1 MLAAENYL
9 YIILRSH
16 LPLLHLFFVLFI
28 KLIADKVAPQRTHMH
43 ANLMGTAGLQIA
55 LYQAGQRLENL
66 QSFVI
71 GNCVFAVFLH
81 NRHFFT
87 IIRTAADKRFDSAVC
102 RIRYPENQSIISPFN
117 RMSGKLFAR
126 FYVPYHFWPQPKALM
141 YLYRFDG
148 RFPGA

>member
-28 KLIADKVAPQRTHMH
+28 KLIADKVAPQRTHMY

-55 LYQAGQRLENL
+55 LYQAGQRLKNL
-66 QSFVI
+66 QGFVI

-81 NRHFFT
+81 NRHFLRSYGLRP
-87 IIRTAADKRFDSAVC
+87 ISV
-102 RIRYPENQSIISPFN
+102 SILPFV
-117 RMSGKLFAR
+117 GFGT
-126 FYVPYHFWPQPKALM
+126 PKTKA
-141 YLYRFDG
+141 
-148 RFPGA
+148 